1 MRLALAVIATALAT
15 ATPAAA
21 VVPEVSSFEHVGAAV
36 SGPLEGGE
44 GEFFVAV
51 EAFLL
56 EVDGQPVVNVAADA
70 IFGDVECL
78 TNEGSSTATFAD
90 DLSSAT
96 LTGSVTGSC
105 FDFAQEKESSYSAE
119 FDLTW
124 TAVGRLE
131 RRAFGMRL
139 DGTVCSTMVVSR
151 EAVATGT
158 LTWSAPQLGIG
169 GTGSPFGRAG
179 IERFTD
185 RCITTG

>member
-21 VVPEVSSFEHVGAAV
+21 VVPEVSSFVH
-36 SGPLEGGE
+36 
-44 GEFFVAV
+44 
-51 EAFLL
+51 
-56 EVDGQPVVNVAADA
+56 VAADA

-169 GTGSPFGRAG
+169 GT
-179 IERFTD
+179 
-185 RCITTG
+185 